1 MVGAITRKVYRDL
14 EGSIH
19 SQVWAK
25 VLGRWPQPP
34 NRAYCTFVA
43 HLGAWGWKTTVT
55 DALISKKAQE
65 VQFFLHH

>member
-1 MVGAITRKVYRDL
+1 MVGAITRQVYRGL
-14 EGSIH
+14 EGYIH

-34 NRAYCTFVA
+34 NRAYCTFVV

-55 DALISKKAQE
+55 DVQVSKKAQE
-65 VQFFLHH
+65 VHFFPHH